1 MEMPGTPQVNKALLE
16 KAKALTGLQERA
28 AILNAGLEAVIAR
41 ESARR
46 LIAPGQ
52 HHGGGRRGCGGGE
65 KVAAQ
70 HGVSASGEMNLRLR
84 TRTARAAAVETSRGA
99 STSSA

>member
-1 MEMPGTPQVNKALLE
+1 MRYLNCCFIISKQTLLNKFDDERIHEEDMVARTALMDFLAN
-16 KAKALTGLQERA
+16 K
-28 AILNAGLEAVIAR
+28 
-41 ESARR
+41 
-46 LIAPGQ
+46 IAPF
-52 HHGGGRRGCGGGE
+52 GE